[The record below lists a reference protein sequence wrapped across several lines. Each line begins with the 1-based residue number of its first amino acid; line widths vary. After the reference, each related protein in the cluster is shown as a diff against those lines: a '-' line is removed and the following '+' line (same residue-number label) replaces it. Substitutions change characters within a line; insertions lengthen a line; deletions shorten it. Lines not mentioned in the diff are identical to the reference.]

1 MLQLTPTRQLLPEQ
15 QPFAQLV
22 VSQTQVAPAPLPEQR
37 VPVGQAPPVEP
48 HTQALAAVSQRFVV
62 VDAQVMQAEPMA
74 PHALSVSGV
83 VQLEPVQQPDGQ
95 SVELQP
101 EQTPSVVPPQVPP
114 APQEAQ
120 VDPL

>member
-1 MLQLTPTRQLLPEQ
+1 LPEQ
-15 QPFAQLV
+15 QPLAQLV
-22 VSQTQVAPAPLPEQR
+22 LSQTHVAAAPVPEQR

-48 HTQALAAVSQRFVV
+48 HTHALALVSQRFVV
-62 VDAQVMQAEPMA
+62 VDAQVMQAEPAA
-74 PHALSVSGV
+74 PHALSVSGS
-83 VQLEPVQQPDGQ
+83 VQLEPVQQPDEQ

-101 EQTPSVVPPQVPP
+101 EQTPSVVPPHVPP